1 MKPIVKSVF
10 SLIALL
16 MLCGLP
22 VIAKND
28 KGETTG
34 KIVLTQI
41 SGTAKR
47 DRSQSMSIEAY
58 YNELLSTVDIICYGA
73 KETSI
78 YIVDAAG
85 DVAGYDTF
93 DFSVSPYFTMDAP
106 VEKGT
111 YWLVL
116 DSAELY
122 AEGNFVVQ

>member
-1 MKPIVKSVF
+1 MKHLTGILMSIF
-10 SLIALL
+10 IAGMLL
-16 MLCGLP
+16 NYSAVAEEGNKEKKEINIQI
-22 VIAKND
+22 IAKYPNRNRS
-28 KGETTG
+28 
-34 KIVLTQI
+34 VLQ
-41 SGTAKR
+41 
-47 DRSQSMSIEAY
+47 SIEASY
-58 YNELLSTVDIICYGA
+58 SSEKSTIDIICYGA
-73 KETSI
+73 KETLI

-85 DVAGYDTF
+85 DVAGYETF

>member
-1 MKPIVKSVF
+1 MKHLTGILMSIF
-10 SLIALL
+10 IAGMLL
-16 MLCGLP
+16 NHSAVAEEGNKEKKEINIQI
-22 VIAKND
+22 IAKYPNRNRS
-28 KGETTG
+28 
-34 KIVLTQI
+34 VLQ
-41 SGTAKR
+41 
-47 DRSQSMSIEAY
+47 SIEASY
-58 YNELLSTVDIICYGA
+58 SSEKSTIDIICYGA
-73 KETSI
+73 KETLI

-85 DVAGYDTF
+85 DVAGYETF

>member
-1 MKPIVKSVF
+1 
-10 SLIALL
+10 
-16 MLCGLP
+16 
-22 VIAKND
+22 
-28 KGETTG
+28 
-34 KIVLTQI
+34 
-41 SGTAKR
+41 
-47 DRSQSMSIEAY
+47 MSIFIAGQLLIHPAVAKEDDREVKKINISKVVTRNKVNRSSTAFVEGY
-58 YNELLSTVDIICYGA
+58 YYTKTLTVDIICYGA

-85 DVAGYDTF
+85 DVAGYETF

-122 AEGNFVVQ
+122 AEGNFVVE